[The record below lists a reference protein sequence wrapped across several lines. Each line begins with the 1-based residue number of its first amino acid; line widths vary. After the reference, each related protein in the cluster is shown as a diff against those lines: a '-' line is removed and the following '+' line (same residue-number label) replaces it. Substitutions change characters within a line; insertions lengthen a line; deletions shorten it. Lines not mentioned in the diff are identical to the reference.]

1 MCSVNV
7 KENTKYPI
15 TSNDTN
21 LYKHGNKL
29 KTFTDSIR
37 SDSDIE
43 TQVLPRNKDSNEN
56 VSQSTLP
63 RYESLIE
70 EFIIDEPPKFE
81 IVTGEK
87 LHIELESIN
96 NESVSNNNSNSRQ
109 STRCEKYIFAFILV
123 FSLSTVFSLIF
134 YGFINHLI
142 S

>member
-1 MCSVNV
+1 MSKKIQKIPLQVMALDRHDNNI
-7 KENTKYPI
+7 KA
-15 TSNDTN
+15 
-21 LYKHGNKL
+21 
-29 KTFTDSIR
+29 FTDLTR

-43 TQVLPRNKDSNEN
+43 TQVLQRNKDLNEN
-56 VSQSTLP
+56 VSWSTLP

-96 NESVSNNNSNSRQ
+96 NESISNNNSNSRQ
-109 STRCEKYIFAFILV
+109 STKCEKCILAFILV
-123 FSLSTVFSLIF
+123 FSLSTVLALII
-134 YGFINHLI
+134 YGFLNHLI